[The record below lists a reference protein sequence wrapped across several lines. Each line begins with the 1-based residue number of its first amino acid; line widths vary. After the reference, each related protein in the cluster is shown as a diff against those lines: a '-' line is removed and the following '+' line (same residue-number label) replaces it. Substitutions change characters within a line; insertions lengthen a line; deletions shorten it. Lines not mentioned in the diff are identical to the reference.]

1 MKRIIWKKEG
11 RRKEI
16 CTRRQKSRGD
26 WYPGRRRKVAKEE
39 ENNN

>member
-1 MKRIIWKKEG
+1 MKRRRWKKEG

-26 WYPGRRRKVAKEE
+26 WYPGRISKVAKEGE
-39 ENNN
+39 KDN